1 MIPECLAGFRGAKNK
16 NVVQNETQSYAL
28 GFKDQSESGEK
39 ILEIF
44 KEFAAKIECK
54 NNSDQTSRPFF
65 EMIQDFDEI
74 VKVLDMKFVW
84 SEVAQKTDENQIP
97 ESTALV
103 YGECG

>member
-1 MIPECLAGFRGAKNK
+1 M
-16 NVVQNETQSYAL
+16 VQNETQSYAL

-44 KEFAAKIECK
+44 KEFAAKIETK
-54 NNSDQTSRPFF
+54 NNNDKASRPFF

-84 SEVAQKTDENQIP
+84 SEVAQKFDND
-97 ESTALV
+97 
-103 YGECG
+103 